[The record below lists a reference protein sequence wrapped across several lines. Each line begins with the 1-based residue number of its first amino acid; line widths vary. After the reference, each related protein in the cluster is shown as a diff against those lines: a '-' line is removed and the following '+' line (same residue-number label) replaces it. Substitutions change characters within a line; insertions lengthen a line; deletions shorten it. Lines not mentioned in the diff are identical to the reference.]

1 MAYENQSKETTKSN
15 EGSYIDGI
23 VADYNEFGLT
33 ADDLQD
39 IADELYEMNHRSK
52 EWGMFDDD

>member
-1 MAYENQSKETTKSN
+1 MTYENKAKETTNTN
-15 EGSYIDGI
+15 EGSCVDGI
-23 VADYNEFGLT
+23 IAADNAFGLT

>member
-1 MAYENQSKETTKSN
+1 MDYENKTETTNTDK
-15 EGSYIDGI
+15 GMYIDGI
-23 VADYNEFGLT
+23 VADDNEFGLT

-52 EWGMFDDD
+52 EWSLD

>member
-1 MAYENQSKETTKSN
+1 MVKNENSKLQQIN
-15 EGSYIDGI
+15 EGSCIDGVI
-23 VADYNEFGLT
+23 AIDNNFGLT
-33 ADDLQD
+33 ADDLRD

>member
-1 MAYENQSKETTKSN
+1 MVKNENSKLQQID

-23 VADYNEFGLT
+23 VANGNEFGLT
-33 ADDLQD
+33 EDDLQD

-52 EWGMFDDD
+52 KWGMFDDD

>member
-1 MAYENQSKETTKSN
+1 MTYENKAKETTNTN
-15 EGSYIDGI
+15 EGSCVDSI
-23 VADYNEFGLT
+23 VANGNEFGLT

>member
-1 MAYENQSKETTKSN
+1 MVKNENSKLQQIN
-15 EGSYIDGI
+15 EGSCVDSVVTNG
-23 VADYNEFGLT
+23 NEFGLT

>member
-1 MAYENQSKETTKSN
+1 MVKNENSKLQQIN
-15 EGSYIDGI
+15 ERSCADSI
-23 VADYNEFGLT
+23 VANGNEFGLT